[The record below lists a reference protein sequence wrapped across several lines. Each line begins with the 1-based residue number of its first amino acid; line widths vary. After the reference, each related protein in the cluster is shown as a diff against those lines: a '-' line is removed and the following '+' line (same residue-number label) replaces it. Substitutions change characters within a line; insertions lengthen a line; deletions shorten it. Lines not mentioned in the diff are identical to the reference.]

1 MSPGLIVSLS
11 PETPL
16 LVSIGSA
23 QNGGPMRGKNTHIA
37 IASGAA

>member
-11 PETPL
+11 PEAAW
-16 LVSIGSA
+16 LVSIGTP
-23 QNGGPMRGKNTHIA
+23 QNGLDSRGKNTHIA